1 MSKFFNSPVVRAAV
15 TELNEIQDEMQK
27 AMFKHPA
34 SLTEEDRQHHLD
46 LMRSLL
52 EKQKLFYTRLKLSD
66 DPKAME
72 MKEQIVESAKFL
84 GLKEDQPIESL
95 FDGLTKVLDSL
106 EERLDDPNSWDEV
119 DDEED

>member
-1 MSKFFNSPVVRAAV
+1 M
-15 TELNEIQDEMQK
+15 
-27 AMFKHPA
+27 
-34 SLTEEDRQHHLD
+34 LD
-46 LMRSLL
+46 LAGPPRSPGAVIIYSALRARR
-52 EKQKLFYTRLKLSD
+52 Q
-66 DPKAME
+66 

-84 GLKEDQPIESL
+84 GLKEDQPIESF